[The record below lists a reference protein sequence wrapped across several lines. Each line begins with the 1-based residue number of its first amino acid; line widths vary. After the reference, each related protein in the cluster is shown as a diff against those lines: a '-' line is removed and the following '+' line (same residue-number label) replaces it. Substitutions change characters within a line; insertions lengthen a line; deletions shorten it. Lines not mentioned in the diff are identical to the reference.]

1 MDPDRAKRVSGDGV
15 VELSHSQKSLKVNT
29 ESFFVLSCNDFA
41 ISPPRI
47 IFALQLIW
55 LRGDVAQLVEHRTE
69 NPCVGGSSPSIST
82 KNPQHLPG
90 VFVFYQVVGFPRLNI
105 L

>member
-1 MDPDRAKRVSGDGV
+1 
-15 VELSHSQKSLKVNT
+15 
-29 ESFFVLSCNDFA
+29 
-41 ISPPRI
+41 
-47 IFALQLIW
+47 
-55 LRGDVAQLVEHRTE
+55 LVEHRTE

-90 VFVFYQVVGFPRLNI
+90 VFVFDVSSCKKLTAKSTEMQVLNQLVVLPRLNI

>member
-1 MDPDRAKRVSGDGV
+1 MTVRSHKKDRR
-15 VELSHSQKSLKVNT
+15 LFLR
-29 ESFFVLSCNDFA
+29 SFFVLCCNDFA
-41 ISPPRI
+41 ISPPWI
-47 IFALQLIW
+47 IFAIQLIW

-90 VFVFYQVVGFPRLNI
+90 VFVFESFGGIAPFEHPVGEYRWDNDHHGGD
-105 L
+105 